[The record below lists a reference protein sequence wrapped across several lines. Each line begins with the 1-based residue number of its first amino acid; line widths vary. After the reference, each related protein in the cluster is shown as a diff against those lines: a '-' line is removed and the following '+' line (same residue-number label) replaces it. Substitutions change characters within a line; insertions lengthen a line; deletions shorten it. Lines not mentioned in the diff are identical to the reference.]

1 MGVRIPQGQQNILRG
16 GLEEV
21 PAQSHKLND
30 AGSSPAPATMNG
42 SVAQLVEQ
50 GPEEPRAG
58 SSNLPRSTNYG
69 VLAQW

>member
-42 SVAQLVEQ
+42 SVAQLVER
-50 GPEEPRAG
+50 GPEAPCR
-58 SSNLPRSTNYG
+58 
-69 VLAQW
+69 